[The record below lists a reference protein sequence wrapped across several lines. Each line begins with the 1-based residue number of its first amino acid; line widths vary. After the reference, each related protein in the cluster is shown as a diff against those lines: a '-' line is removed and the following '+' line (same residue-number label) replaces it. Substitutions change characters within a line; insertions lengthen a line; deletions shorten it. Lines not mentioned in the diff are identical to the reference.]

1 MCLSTA
7 TTCYLGLV
15 PLGGQWP
22 MRAAPLRF
30 LRSARSPVP
39 PPLCGKTSIDL
50 LGISLASVSGHQHHD
65 G

>member
-30 LRSARSPVP
+30 LRSARSPHAGP
-39 PPLCGKTSIDL
+39 APTLRKNFY
-50 LGISLASVSGHQHHD
+50 
-65 G
+65 